1 MSVPRGVL
9 FDAAGTLIRLR
20 EPVGETYARV
30 AREHGVGL
38 PAAHVGD
45 AFRRAIRGMPPLA
58 PAEPDPALSRAAER
72 AWWRELV
79 RRTFRAADGS
89 AVFRDFG
96 ALFDALFAHYAD
108 PRAWI
113 AAPGALAG
121 LRALRGRGLRTGV
134 VSNFDH
140 RLGGLLEG
148 LGLAPFLEIVVRPAD
163 AGAAKPDPRIF
174 SFALDQLG
182 LRPEEAVYVG
192 DDADDDIA
200 GATRAGLRAVDVAT
214 LASLADVLDILVP
227 SVRCEEEPRP

>member
-1 MSVPRGVL
+1 MTRIRGVL

-20 EPVGETYARV
+20 EPVGATYARF
-30 AREHGVGL
+30 AAEHGVRL
-38 PAAHVGD
+38 PAGHVDD
-45 AFRRAIRGMPPLA
+45 AFRRVFPGMPPLVA
-58 PAEPDPALSRAAER
+58 ADADPAASRAAER

-89 AVFRDFG
+89 AAFRDFEV
-96 ALFDALFAHYAD
+96 LFDALFAHYAD

-113 AAPGALAG
+113 AAPGAEAG
-121 LRALRGRGLRTGV
+121 LRALREGGLRTGV

-140 RLGGLLEG
+140 RLGGLLAG
-148 LGLAPFLEIVVRPAD
+148 LGLAPWIEVVVRPAD

-174 SFALDQLG
+174 GLALARLG
-182 LRPEEAVYVG
+182 LLPEEAVYVG

-214 LASLADVLDILVP
+214 LASLADVPDAI
-227 SVRCEEEPRP
+227 VRCEEEPRP